1 MPPKGIVLLAARP
14 ASDEASFKSTQP
26 VSPQLVVMHGINNPV
41 NVGAILR
48 TAEAA
53 GVTGAITTTN
63 TADPFSPKAL
73 RGAMGSSMRLPIWMG
88 GNYEQI
94 LGWCGKRGIRTIG
107 ADAEGSKS
115 YTEVDW

>member
-53 GVTGAITTTN
+53 GATGAIATAN
-63 TADPFSPKAL
+63 TSDPFSPKAL
-73 RGAMGSSMRLPIWMG
+73 RGAMGSAFRLPIWMG
-88 GNYEQI
+88 ASFAEVI
-94 LGWCGKRGIRTIG
+94 AWCVERGVRTVC
-107 ADAEGSKS
+107 ADAEGPKS
-115 YTEVDW
+115 FSAIN